1 MTDARHAAARNALQE
16 GRFDDAERLYAAIT
30 DDDNR
35 DAEAHYHLA
44 AMQLRRKDT
53 VAAEGSI
60 EAAISVNPQDARYHV
75 ALGQVRIVQKR
86 HDAAEGAFVSAL
98 SIDPS
103 NGDAYTNLGGM
114 QFDLARY
121 EEAEF
126 TLRKALIYHPHHRQ
140 AATQLGRALLRLQ
153 KIEEAVS
160 LFHAVLQTDPHNASV
175 QINIGIGC
183 VLLGD
188 FASAREAFETALA
201 KEPGNIE
208 AHVNYAHLLLLQGD
222 HQRGYEEHEWR
233 LRRPGYRDLS
243 NFHAPLWKG
252 EDIAGRS
259 VLLWGEQGLGD
270 IIHFARY
277 IPYVADT
284 ADRVTVECNPILH
297 RLIAEIPGVDAVF
310 GLDDATG
317 YDIHLPLMSLPLWHG
332 ADAIPTETPYLPP
345 PPPADLG
352 ARDGIKVGLVW
363 AGNPNHAR
371 DRERSRALAEFAPLT
386 ARPDVTFYALQKGE
400 AVRQSPP
407 DGMTLIDLGS
417 EFADMADTAAA
428 MQALDLIIS
437 IDSAPAHL
445 AGALGIPVWVLLT
458 RIPDWRWGLERE
470 ESAWY
475 PSMRLFRERDGWPE
489 VFARVA
495 TALEDFS
502 PSASKNP

>member
-1 MTDARHAAARNALQE
+1 MMDARHAAARNALQE
-16 GRFDDAERLYAAIT
+16 GRFDDAERLYATIT
-30 DDDNR
+30 NDDNR
-35 DAEAHYHLA
+35 DAEAYYHLA
-44 AMQLRRKDT
+44 AMQLRRKDI
-53 VAAEGSI
+53 AGAEGSI
-60 EAAISVNPQDARYHV
+60 EAAIRINPQDARYHV
-75 ALGQVRIVQKR
+75 ALGQIRIAQKCY
-86 HDAAEGAFVSAL
+86 DAAEDAFVSAL
-98 SIDPS
+98 SLDPS
-103 NGDAYTNLGGM
+103 NGDAYTNLGSM

-140 AATQLGRALLRLQ
+140 AATQLGRALLRLH

-160 LFHAVLQTDPHNASV
+160 LFHAVLQTDQNNASV

-188 FASAREAFETALA
+188 FASAREAFEIALA

-208 AHVNYAHLLLLQGD
+208 AHVNYAQLLLLLGD
-222 HQRGYEEHEWR
+222 HQQGYEEHEWR

-243 NFHAPLWKG
+243 NFRAPLWRG
-252 EDIAGRS
+252 EDITGRS

-270 IIHFARY
+270 IIQFARY
-277 IPYVADT
+277 IPYVVDT
-284 ADRVTVECNPILH
+284 ADRVTVECNPALH

-310 GLDDATG
+310 DLDAATG
-317 YDIHLPLMSLPLWHG
+317 YEIHLPLMSLPLWHG
-332 ADAIPTETPYLPP
+332 EDVIPAETPYLPP

-352 ARDGIKVGLVW
+352 TRDGMRVGLVW

-371 DRERSRALAEFAPLT
+371 DRERTRSLTEFAPLT
-386 ARPDVTFYALQKGE
+386 ARRDVTFYALQKGE

-407 DGMTLIDLGS
+407 GGMTLIDLGS
-417 EFADMADTAAA
+417 EFTDMADTAAA
-428 MQALDLIIS
+428 MLALDLIIS

-470 ESAWY
+470 DSVWY
-475 PSMRLFRERDGWPE
+475 PTMRLFRERDGWPE

-502 PSASKNP
+502 PAATKNP